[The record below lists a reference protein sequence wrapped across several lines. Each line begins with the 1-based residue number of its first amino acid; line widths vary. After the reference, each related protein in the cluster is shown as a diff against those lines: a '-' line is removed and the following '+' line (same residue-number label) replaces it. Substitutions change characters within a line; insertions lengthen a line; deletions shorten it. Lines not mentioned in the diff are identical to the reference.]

1 MGRMVR
7 PAGLPFFL
15 CAAVLVAGSGARTLD
30 ARSSTASLRVVLTA
44 VPSLG
49 TSGRAALIREA
60 SRIWAR
66 AGVHVEW
73 IAPVASIPL
82 PLNTLR
88 VLAVSR
94 SASPAAPHVWV
105 LGELLRFE
113 GSKAIARLSL
123 PDAER
128 IITRARIPAG
138 SAADERVGIV
148 LGRAAAHEIGHY
160 LLDTSTHAPSG
171 LMRAAF
177 DEWEFAEA
185 RSDAFD
191 LDEHATAW
199 VRQRIEAGL
208 PLGPAAAA
216 GATPAAAYASLHVRF
231 SYPQ

>member
-1 MGRMVR
+1 MVR
-7 PAGLPFFL
+7 PVGLPFLL
-15 CAAVLVAGSGARTLD
+15 CAAVLVAGSGAQTLD
-30 ARSSTASLRVVLTA
+30 ARSAATSLRLVLTA
-44 VPSLG
+44 APSLG

-60 SRIWAR
+60 SRIWNQ

-73 IAPVASIPL
+73 IAPVAPIPL
-82 PLNTLR
+82 PRNTLR

-94 SASPAAPHVWV
+94 SASPAGAHVWV

-128 IITRARIPAG
+128 IITRARVPAG

-160 LLDTSTHAPSG
+160 LLDTSTHAQSG

-177 DEWEFAEA
+177 DEWEFAEP
-185 RSDAFD
+185 RSGAFD

-208 PLGPAAAA
+208 PLGPASA
-216 GATPAAAYASLHVRF
+216 GGAAAAYASLHVRF
-231 SYPQ
+231 SYRQ